1 MEEIYI
7 NQVTN
12 GIRAIRL
19 GLKTPI
25 ESKVAVSLN
34 KLKPLN
40 EGMYEDLLKQYKVVL
55 NEYKNKQ

>member
-7 NQVTN
+7 QNVKN

-19 GLKTPI
+19 GVKTPI
-25 ESKVAVSLN
+25 ESKVAINLN

-40 EGMYEDLLKQYKVVL
+40 EGMYEDLLKQYKIVL
-55 NEYKNKQ
+55 NEYKSK